1 MEYVC
6 KSECLSRYKT
16 RGRYTSFC
24 NKRQIFEFQQVKK
37 ILVVIFVPVC
47 LHASHPFPQKTHKLL
62 TQAVLFKISRTAETW
77 GSIVFDSVRIG

>member
-1 MEYVC
+1 MKYVC

-16 RGRYTSFC
+16 RGRYASFC

-62 TQAVLFKISRTAETW
+62 TQAVLFKISRTSETW